1 MFSFIWRFI
10 MAISAAKQASLDAL
24 AGVKQ
29 KIDTGDDTFS
39 EAEMAA
45 VTELVNQKVEGVT
58 TGLTTQ
64 VAELVTKVAE
74 LTANDA
80 DTDEFISKAAD
91 ILKGGG
97 SVEEAI
103 AVLDEA
109 PTA

>member
-1 MFSFIWRFI
+1 
-10 MAISAAKQASLDAL
+10 MAISAAKQASLDSL

-29 KIDTGDDTFS
+29 KIDTGDDNFP
-39 EAEMAA
+39 EAELAA
-45 VTELVNQKVEGVT
+45 ITDLVNQKVTGAT
-58 TGLTTQ
+58 AGLTTQ

-80 DTDEFISKAAD
+80 DTDELIEKEAA
-91 ILKGGG
+91 ILKGGD

>member
-1 MFSFIWRFI
+1 MFSFIRRFI
-10 MAISAAKQASLDAL
+10 MAISAAKQAFLDAL

-39 EAEMAA
+39 ETELAA
-45 VTELVNQKVEGVT
+45 VTDLVNQKVAGAT
-58 TGLTTQ
+58 AGLTTQ
-64 VAELVTKVAE
+64 VAELVAKVAE
-74 LTANDA
+74 LAANDA
-80 DTDEFISKAAD
+80 DTDEFIDKAAA

>member
-1 MFSFIWRFI
+1 
-10 MAISAAKQASLDAL
+10 MAISAAKQAFLDSL

-29 KIDTGDDTFS
+29 KIDTGDDNFS
-39 EAEMAA
+39 EAELAA
-45 VTELVNQKVEGVT
+45 VTDLVNQKVAGAT
-58 TGLTTQ
+58 AGLTTQ

-80 DTDEFISKAAD
+80 DTDEFIEKEAA

>member
-1 MFSFIWRFI
+1 MFNLIRRI
-10 MAISAAKQASLDAL
+10 MMAISAAKQAFLDAL

-39 EAEMAA
+39 ETEMAA
-45 VTELVNQKVEGVT
+45 VTNLVNEKVAGVT
-58 TGLTTQ
+58 AGLTTQ

-80 DTDEFISKAAD
+80 DTDEFIDKAAA

-97 SVEEAI
+97 SVGEAI
-103 AVLDEA
+103 AVLNEA
-109 PTA
+109 PTE